1 MLSREQKEALIMLA
15 EITGGVIQMCDKINN
30 RWWTS
35 QAQYM
40 RTREDKIAA
49 MTVHEYRVLMK
60 PQQE

>member
-15 EITGGVIQMCDKINN
+15 EITGGVIQMHDKTNN

-40 RTREDKIAA
+40 KTREDKITA
-49 MTVHEYRVLMK
+49 MTVTEYRVLMK

>member
-15 EITGGVIQMCDKINN
+15 EITGGVIQMREEGGD

-35 QAQYM
+35 QAQHVPS
-40 RTREDKIAA
+40 REDKITT

>member
-15 EITGGVIQMCDKINN
+15 EATGGVIQMRDEING

-49 MTVHEYRVLMK
+49 MTVHKYRVLMK